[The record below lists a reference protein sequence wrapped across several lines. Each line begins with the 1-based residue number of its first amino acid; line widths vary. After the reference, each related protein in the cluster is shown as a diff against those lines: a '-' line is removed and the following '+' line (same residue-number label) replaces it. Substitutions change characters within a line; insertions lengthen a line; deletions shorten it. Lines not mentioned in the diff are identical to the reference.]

1 MGVNPNPAVV
11 IVPVITG
18 CYVAYY
24 LQGGA
29 TPFDPVYTNQVVF
42 PTCAG
47 FYNLVGAN
55 RLRPNS
61 NTGPDPDYNPVGK

>member
-1 MGVNPNPAVV
+1 MGVTDSINPNPAVV

-29 TPFDPVYTNQVVF
+29 TPFDP
-42 PTCAG
+42 
-47 FYNLVGAN
+47 
-55 RLRPNS
+55 
-61 NTGPDPDYNPVGK
+61 DYNPVGK